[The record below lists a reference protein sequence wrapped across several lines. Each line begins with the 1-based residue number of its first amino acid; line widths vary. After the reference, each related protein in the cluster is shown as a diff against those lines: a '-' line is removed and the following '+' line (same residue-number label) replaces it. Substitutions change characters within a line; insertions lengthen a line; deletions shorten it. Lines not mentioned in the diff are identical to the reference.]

1 MTTEKHDPWALLRET
16 ILFIKV
22 ARDEGAFDCERH
34 AMHLLSR
41 IDAAIAE
48 HDAVPSSEECD
59 ESKTIWRAYA
69 NRELSEDEAK
79 AKLAALEA
87 KSAALA
93 EHDTPV
99 VEWRPADQRVFLDGV
114 SLRIVLHTDGL
125 WVWSVYWPLS
135 HRTEQGRVATEEEA
149 KSAAIAAAKEKK

>member
-1 MTTEKHDPWALLRET
+1 MTTEKHDPWALLREARKVVSYP
-16 ILFIKV
+16 FITV
-22 ARDEGAFDCERH
+22 EHHQFLA
-34 AMHLLSR
+34 R
-41 IDAAIAE
+41 IDAALAE
-48 HDAVPSSEECD
+48 HDTPVVESD
-59 ESKTIWRAYA
+59 ESNAVWRAYA

-79 AKLAALEA
+79 AKLAALKT

-93 EHDTPV
+93 GRAECA
-99 VEWRPADQRVFLDGV
+99 VEWRPSDQRVFLDGV

-149 KSAAIAAAKEKK
+149 KSAALAAAKGMK

>member
-41 IDAAIAE
+41 IAAALAA
-48 HDAVPSSEECD
+48 HDAPVVESD
-59 ESKTIWRAYA
+59 ESNAVWRAYA

-79 AKLAALEA
+79 AKLAALEV
-87 KSAALA
+87 K
-93 EHDTPV
+93 
-99 VEWRPADQRVFLDGV
+99 
-114 SLRIVLHTDGL
+114 
-125 WVWSVYWPLS
+125 
-135 HRTEQGRVATEEEA
+135 
-149 KSAAIAAAKEKK
+149 

>member
-41 IDAAIAE
+41 IDAA
-48 HDAVPSSEECD
+48 
-59 ESKTIWRAYA
+59 
-69 NRELSEDEAK
+69 
-79 AKLAALEA
+79 
-87 KSAALA
+87 LA

-99 VEWRPADQRVFLDGV
+99 VEWRPSDQRVFLDGV

-135 HRTEQGRVATEEEA
+135 HRTEQGRVATEAEA
-149 KSAAIAAAKEKK
+149 KSAALAAARGMK

>member
-1 MTTEKHDPWALLRET
+1 MTTEKHDPWALLRE
-16 ILFIKV
+16 
-22 ARDEGAFDCERH
+22 ARDQLVGVQGMGKVTQTIA
-34 AMHLLSR
+34 R
-41 IDAAIAE
+41 IDAALAE
-48 HDAVPSSEECD
+48 HDTPVVESD
-59 ESKTIWRAYA
+59 ESNAVWRAYA

-93 EHDTPV
+93 GRAEGSTECA

-114 SLRIVLHTDGL
+114 NLRVVHHQDGL

-135 HRTEQGRVATEEEA
+135 HRTEQGRVATEAEA
-149 KSAAIAAAKEKK
+149 KSAAIRAAGETK

>member
-41 IDAAIAE
+41 IDAALAE
-48 HDAVPSSEECD
+48 HDTPVVEFD
-59 ESKTIWRAYA
+59 ESNAVWRAYA

-87 KSAALA
+87 KSTALA

-99 VEWRPADQRVFLDGV
+99 VEWRPADQRVFLNGV
-114 SLRIVLHTDGL
+114 SLRVVYLTDGL
-125 WVWSVYWPLS
+125 WMWSVYWPLS
-135 HRTEQGRVATEEEA
+135 HRTEQGRVATEAEA
-149 KSAAIAAAKEKK
+149 KSAAIAAARGMK